1 MITTHVNSYEYFN
14 KLTSFSSQLHN
25 HLEYA
30 GDENDLIFSRI
41 YTTEFICKF
50 QLGQYPFDTQLC
62 SMVFVIEVKKT
73 FLQFHVKDSHLKLL
87 YWKIT
92 LNTNLKKLPNCLK
105 DIGVTVDLLSGN
117 LNYSGPI
124 DLPQYF
130 VKELTINNKLEER
143 FYGNGF
149 RQGQKIE
156 IVLGRRILNQIL
168 TTFMPSSLICLVAL
182 STNFFRVWFL
192 TVVTSLDN
200 RSNFV

>member
-1 MITTHVNSYEYFN
+1 MF
-14 KLTSFSSQLHN
+14 
-25 HLEYA
+25 
-30 GDENDLIFSRI
+30 
-41 YTTEFICKF
+41 
-50 QLGQYPFDTQLC
+50 
-62 SMVFVIEVKKT
+62 
-73 FLQFHVKDSHLKLL
+73 
-87 YWKIT
+87 
-92 LNTNLKKLPNCLK
+92 K

-182 STNFFRVWFL
+182 STNFFRV
-192 TVVTSLDN
+192 
-200 RSNFV
+200 

>member
-1 MITTHVNSYEYFN
+1 M
-14 KLTSFSSQLHN
+14 
-25 HLEYA
+25 
-30 GDENDLIFSRI
+30 
-41 YTTEFICKF
+41 
-50 QLGQYPFDTQLC
+50 
-62 SMVFVIEVKKT
+62 
-73 FLQFHVKDSHLKLL
+73 
-87 YWKIT
+87 
-92 LNTNLKKLPNCLK
+92 K

-182 STNFFRVWFL
+182 STNFFRV
-192 TVVTSLDN
+192 
-200 RSNFV
+200 